1 MKRAIAIAAF
11 FALVLT
17 GSAAAA
23 RISPPER
30 AAINRT
36 LDSFVN
42 HAVKRRNVDAAWTL
56 VTPELRSGIS
66 RSSWDAG
73 NVPVIPY
80 HARGDTFHEW
90 TVDSATPTEVDFELM
105 ISEANSKDNSIQFY
119 GTMRKLHGRWL
130 VDSLNPSA
138 TFGGGAV
145 ASGSDYGPPPAA
157 GQSSGVSRLGSAWIA
172 IPAAL
177 FGAGILFLIGWFL
190 VGWLRARRRRA
201 QNVRPL
207 DPLVVRKRD
216 SEPALVAEE
225 RSQPDG

>member
-1 MKRAIAIAAF
+1 VKRTIALAAL
-11 FALVLT
+11 FALALT

-23 RISPPER
+23 RVSPSER

-36 LDSFVN
+36 LDGFVN
-42 HAVKRRNVDAAWTL
+42 HAVKRRDVDAAWTL

-80 HARGDTFHEW
+80 HARGNTFHQW

-105 ISEANSKDNSIQFY
+105 ISEAKSKDNSIQFY

-157 GQSSGVSRLGSAWIA
+157 QGTGVSRLGSAWIA
-172 IPAAL
+172 IPAVL

-190 VGWLRARRRRA
+190 FGWARARRRRRA
-201 QNVRPL
+201 DLRPL
-207 DPLVVRKRD
+207 DPLVIRKRD

-225 RSQPDG
+225 RSQADG

>member
-1 MKRAIAIAAF
+1 VKRAIAVAAL

-17 GSAAAA
+17 GPAAAA
-23 RISPPER
+23 RISPSER

-36 LDSFVN
+36 LDGFVN
-42 HAVKRRNVDAAWTL
+42 HAVKRRGVDAAWSL

-80 HARGDTFHEW
+80 AAKGNTFHQW

-105 ISEANSKDNSIQFY
+105 ISQAKSKDNSIQFY
-119 GTMRKLHGRWL
+119 GTMRKVRGRWL

-157 GQSSGVSRLGSAWIA
+157 QGSGVARLGSAWIA
-172 IPAAL
+172 IPAVL
-177 FGAGILFLIGWFL
+177 FGAAILFVIGWFL
-190 VGWLRARRRRA
+190 FGWVRARRRRRT
-201 QNVRPL
+201 NLRPL
-207 DPLVVRKRD
+207 DPLMIRKRD
-216 SEPALVAEE
+216 SEPALVPKE
-225 RSQPDG
+225 RSQADG